1 MSYFQNE
8 DVESKNSLNSWKKFY
23 NPGRE
28 EVLKLNLYSPEKK
41 KKKEETI
48 QIKKSEGVDMI
59 KLHNSIDR
67 VKKFLPGIM
76 NILSKSSKQEHAEKI
91 LYKRLEN
98 IEYENNLKTEISNY
112 NKQIQSCK
120 LIRDEKSEELIK
132 LNSEINDI
140 ELDINMLTDVS
151 RFTMIEKERN
161 DLLKEVQINKENL
174 KIMRKNT
181 RKLGGSAVNL
191 LNTNEN
197 FKTISNNN
205 ETKNEDNSDPKKR
218 ASNMIKTQKNFGTQQ
233 LELLFLRASQSRS
246 KKIKEYKSKLPPK
259 QNKKK
264 EIILEIKEQNRKIE
278 KLRYQKN
285 IKVDQLYS
293 HYLKI
298 LKEGKDTR
306 SEGLAWIIREIYN
319 LGKEIIMSYLP
330 DFIDEMGIR
339 FIFKQAKIGIE
350 LHKLNDQIEETKNEL
365 NESGFSRITN
375 NKKTIFSENEEKLQ
389 FDNYLQY
396 KIRRDQNGE
405 NFHSKNI
412 NLSNSNLIPPVLKLK
427 DVQEI
432 IKNSEIHISPSQM
445 EILIKYLSLNA
456 KRKDIKKIQHKLRKN
471 EMDRIF
477 EEYLRNDYYQR
488 FKVEK
493 NVVLSALIGEDN
505 ILPELNKQMR
515 QARKYFDSLKAC
527 GMHQRDDNLLNLN
540 GNNNMMKMF
549 GKK

>member
-8 DVESKNSLNSWKKFY
+8 DVESKSSLNSWKKFY

-174 KIMRKNT
+174 KLMRKNT

-191 LNTNEN
+191 INTTEN

-285 IKVDQLYS
+285 IKVDQLYT

-365 NESGFSRITN
+365 NESGFSRLTD
-375 NKKTIFSENEEKLQ
+375 NKKTIFFENEEKLQ

-405 NFHSKNI
+405 NFHSKSI

>member
-112 NKQIQSCK
+112 NKQIQSYK

-205 ETKNEDNSDPKKR
+205 ETKKEDNSDPKKR

-285 IKVDQLYS
+285 IKVDQLYT

>member
-1 MSYFQNE
+1 MSSFDENK
-8 DVESKNSLNSWKKFY
+8 SSLNSWKKFY

-120 LIRDEKSEELIK
+120 LIREEKAEELIK

-285 IKVDQLYS
+285 IKVDQLYT

>member
-285 IKVDQLYS
+285 IKVDQLYT

>member
-112 NKQIQSCK
+112 NKQIQSYK

-191 LNTNEN
+191 INTTEN
-197 FKTISNNN
+197 FKTISNKN

-233 LELLFLRASQSRS
+233 LELLFLRASQSKS

-285 IKVDQLYS
+285 IKVDQLYT

-405 NFHSKNI
+405 NFHSKSI

>member
-8 DVESKNSLNSWKKFY
+8 DVESKSSLNSWKKFY

-174 KIMRKNT
+174 KLMRKNT

-191 LNTNEN
+191 INTTEN

-285 IKVDQLYS
+285 IKVDQLYT

-365 NESGFSRITN
+365 NESGFSRLTN
-375 NKKTIFSENEEKLQ
+375 NKKTIFSENEDKLQ

-396 KIRRDQNGE
+396 KIRRDQKGE

>member
-8 DVESKNSLNSWKKFY
+8 DVESKSSLNSWKKFY

-120 LIRDEKSEELIK
+120 LIREEKAEELIK

-191 LNTNEN
+191 INTNEN

-285 IKVDQLYS
+285 IKVDQLYT

>member
-191 LNTNEN
+191 INTTEN

-246 KKIKEYKSKLPPK
+246 KKIKEYKSKLPAK

-285 IKVDQLYS
+285 IKVDQLYT

-396 KIRRDQNGE
+396 KIRRDQKGE

>member
-112 NKQIQSCK
+112 NKQIQSYK

-191 LNTNEN
+191 INTNEN

-285 IKVDQLYS
+285 IKVDQLYT